1 MRSPKRHRKRW
12 RRLRS
17 LAEMVTISIDEET
30 EKALIRYAEKHGIHV
45 DEAPERLLREFLEMS
60 PEMQDQ
66 VLGLV

>member
-1 MRSPKRHRKRW
+1 M
-12 RRLRS
+12 
-17 LAEMVTISIDEET
+17 AEMVTISIDEET